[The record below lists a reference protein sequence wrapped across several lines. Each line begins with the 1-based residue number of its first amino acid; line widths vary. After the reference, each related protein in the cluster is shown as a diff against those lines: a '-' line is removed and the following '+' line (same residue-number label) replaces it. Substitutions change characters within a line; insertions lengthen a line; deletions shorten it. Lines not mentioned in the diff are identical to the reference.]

1 MNKKMNDELNTLR
14 WLFCGDG
21 ASKCEMSVIV
31 MGSVQENTG
40 TRSGTHSGADMMVQK
55 LISNIKLLENSFKI
69 FIFFIINLALLVVLI

>member
-14 WLFCGDG
+14 RLFCGYE

-40 TRSGTHSGADMMVQK
+40 TQSGTHSSANMIIQK
-55 LISNIKLLENSFKI
+55 LICNIKLLESSVKI
-69 FIFFIINLALLVVLI
+69 FIFLSLT

>member
-14 WLFCGDG
+14 WLFCGDE

-40 TRSGTHSGADMMVQK
+40 TQSGTHSSANMMIEK
-55 LISNIKLLENSFKI
+55 LIWTIKLLESGVKI
-69 FIFFIINLALLVVLI
+69 FIDLSLP